1 MRERFRD
8 IKLRA
13 KALQTVAQA
22 NQIIA
27 EYKEQNLDLT
37 LRQLYYQ
44 FVSLD
49 LLPNTQQSY
58 DRLGK
63 IISDA
68 RLAGLIDW
76 NAIVDR
82 TRNLSSLGH
91 WESPQDIIDSSA
103 WSFRMDKWMG
113 QAYRLEVWIEK
124 EALVGV
130 VSSICNQ
137 LDVPFF
143 ACRGYVSQS
152 EQWNAGRRFQK
163 HLAVEHEVYDKE
175 LKKYVWEEKDPQT
188 PVVVHLG
195 DHDPSGMDMTRDN
208 WERLSMFS
216 REDIKVRRIALNM
229 DQIREYKP
237 PPNPAKLTD
246 SRAQGYISQYGYDS
260 WELDAL
266 KPTVLRDLISNTV
279 REYRDEEK
287 YNEVVAKE
295 REHKA
300 DLELLSRE
308 YPCAIEYLKR
318 PRA

>member
-1 MRERFRD
+1 MREQFKD

-13 KALQTVAQA
+13 KALATIDQA
-22 NQIIA
+22 NRIIE
-27 EYKEQNLDLT
+27 EYKEQGLDLT

-49 LLPNTQQSY
+49 LIPNTQQSY

-63 IISDA
+63 VISDG

-82 TRNLSSLGH
+82 TRNLRDLSH
-91 WESPQDIIDSSA
+91 WKSPQDIINGAA
-103 WSFRMDKWMG
+103 WSFRMDKWVG
-113 QAYRLEVWIEK
+113 QEYRPEVWIEK

-130 VSSICNQ
+130 VSGICER

-152 EQWNAGRRFQK
+152 EQWEAGRRFQN
-163 HLAVEHEVYDKE
+163 HLAEA
-175 LKKYVWEEKDPQT
+175 QT
-188 PVVVHLG
+188 PVVIHLG

-208 WERLSMFS
+208 GERLSMFS
-216 REDIKVRRIALNM
+216 YENIEVRRIALNM
-229 DQIREYKP
+229 DQIREYNP

-246 SRAQGYISQYGYDS
+246 SRAQGYISRYGYDS

-287 YNEVVAKE
+287 YREVVAKE

-308 YPCAIEYLKR
+308 YPRAIEYLKYR
-318 PRA
+318 T

>member
-1 MRERFRD
+1 MRERFKD

-13 KALQTVAQA
+13 KALATIDQA
-22 NQIIA
+22 NRIID
-27 EYKEQNLDLT
+27 EYKDQGLDLT

-49 LLPNTQQSY
+49 LIPNTQQSY

-63 IISDA
+63 VISDG

-82 TRNLSSLGH
+82 TRNLRDLSH
-91 WESPQDIIDSSA
+91 WKTPQDIINGAA
-103 WSFRMDKWMG
+103 WSFRMDKWAG
-113 QAYRLEVWIEK
+113 QQYRPEVWIEK

-130 VSSICNQ
+130 VSGICER

-152 EQWNAGRRFQK
+152 EQWEAGRRFQN
-163 HLAVEHEVYDKE
+163 HLSAEQKVWDKE
-175 LKKYVWEEKDPQT
+175 AGEHVWEEKDPQT
-188 PVVVHLG
+188 PVVIHLG

-208 WERLSMFS
+208 GERLSMFS
-216 REDIKVRRIALNM
+216 YENIEVRRIALNM
-229 DQIREYKP
+229 DQIREYNP

-246 SRAQGYISQYGYDS
+246 SRAQGYISRYGYDS

-287 YNEVVAKE
+287 YREVVVKE

-308 YPCAIEYLKR
+308 YPRAIEYLKYR
-318 PRA
+318 T